1 MCFEEITNLNNNSLK
16 YIMKKITSRQ
26 FKLLNE
32 NLVELKC
39 FDTVYCNM
47 NGSIDNPISVDPDG
61 GPYIK
66 IGQILTFG
74 NNKFVIEKIKSYN
87 HDNLQSLLTVL
98 FDVKRI

>member
-1 MCFEEITNLNNNSLK
+1 MFNDNEK
-16 YIMKKITSRQ
+16 HYIRQ
-26 FKLLNE
+26 FKFLNE

-39 FDTVYCNM
+39 FDVVYCNM

-61 GPYIK
+61 GPYIE

-74 NNKFVIEKIKSYN
+74 NNKFVIEKIRSYN
-87 HDNLQSLLTVL
+87 HDNSESLLTVL